1 MRGEDLSCLL
11 GENVDSNPDSQSEPH
26 LLLMKDFFRVKME
39 TL

>member
-1 MRGEDLSCLL
+1 MRGEDLPFLL
-11 GENVDSNPDSQSEPH
+11 WKIVDSNPDSQSEPH